1 MLTRKIAYLCILI
14 FSACAPPTI
23 RVIDRFPNNE
33 KKTVEWV
40 KERGTSAIVI
50 NRVVF

>member
-1 MLTRKIAYLCILI
+1 MHNRKIPYLCMII

-40 KERGTSAIVI
+40 KERGPSA
-50 NRVVF
+50 RVV